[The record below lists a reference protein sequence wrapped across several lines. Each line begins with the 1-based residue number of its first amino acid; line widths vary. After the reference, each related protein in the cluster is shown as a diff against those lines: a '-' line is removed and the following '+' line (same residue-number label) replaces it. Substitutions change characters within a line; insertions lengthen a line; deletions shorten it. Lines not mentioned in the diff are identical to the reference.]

1 MAIGHSPDDT
11 TMAMLTGHR
20 HAMREADFV
29 ADWSFED
36 QQRSGGQRHIAL
48 VAHDHMKSELADW
61 AGHNRDLLA
70 RHRIYATGT
79 TGRILQ
85 ERLERSVDL
94 FLSGPLGGDQQ
105 IGAGIAQGVID
116 ALIFFWDPLEPQPHD
131 PDVKA
136 LLRIATLWNI
146 PVASNRTTADMIV
159 TSPLFSGNYTP
170 VPPPFLRGEAPGDDA
185 ARTAHVQG

>member
-1 MAIGHSPDDT
+1 MSGPSY
-11 TMAMLTGHR
+11 
-20 HAMREADFV
+20 V
-29 ADWSFED
+29 ADWSIETAD
-36 QQRSGGQRHIAL
+36 RRGGERHLAL

-61 AGHNRDLLA
+61 ADHNRDLLA

-79 TGRILQ
+79 TGRILEQ
-85 ERLERSVDL
+85 RLERSVEL

-105 IGAGIAQGVID
+105 IGAAIAEGVID
-116 ALIFFWDPLEPQPHD
+116 ALVFFWDPLEPQPHD

-159 TSPLFSGNYTP
+159 TSPLFSGTYRPITP
-170 VPPPFLRGEAPGDDA
+170 AFLRSTLDTHG
-185 ARTAHVQG
+185 TS